1 MTVVLTLYTLILI
14 FIFSTL
20 SLYNNYGTDK
30 ENLFNIWEICKLVI
44 ISYNL
49 MTFTFDPRVI
59 LQGEIRSQSPSGV
72 KGFNYLHK
80 QQIIISYIIAGVEAC

>member
-30 ENLFNIWEICKLVI
+30 KNLFDIWEICKLVI

-72 KGFNYLHK
+72 KDFNYLHE
-80 QQIIISYIIAGVEAC
+80 QQ

>member
-30 ENLFNIWEICKLVI
+30 KNLFDIWEICKLVI
-44 ISYNL
+44 IPYNL

-72 KGFNYLHK
+72 KGLSYFDK
-80 QQIIISYIIAGVEAC
+80 QQQ

>member
-1 MTVVLTLYTLILI
+1 MTEVLTLYTLILI

-72 KGFNYLHK
+72 KGLSYFDK
-80 QQIIISYIIAGVEAC
+80 QQQ

>member
-1 MTVVLTLYTLILI
+1 MALTR
-14 FIFSTL
+14 
-20 SLYNNYGTDK
+20 K
-30 ENLFNIWEICKLVI
+30 KLFDIWELHKLVI

-59 LQGEIRSQSPSGV
+59 LQGEIRSQSLSRV

-80 QQIIISYIIAGVEAC
+80 QQIIISYKIAGVEAY

>member
-1 MTVVLTLYTLILI
+1 MALTRKKLL
-14 FIFSTL
+14 
-20 SLYNNYGTDK
+20 D
-30 ENLFNIWEICKLVI
+30 IWELHKLVI

-80 QQIIISYIIAGVEAC
+80 QQIIISYKIAGVEAY

>member
-1 MTVVLTLYTLILI
+1 MTEVSTLYTLILI

-20 SLYNNYGTDK
+20 SLYNNYGSDK
-30 ENLFNIWEICKLVI
+30 KKLFDIWEICKLVV

-59 LQGEIRSQSPSGV
+59 LQGEIKSQSPSGV
-72 KGFNYLHK
+72 KGLSYFDKH
-80 QQIIISYIIAGVEAC
+80 QQ

>member
-1 MTVVLTLYTLILI
+1 MALTR
-14 FIFSTL
+14 
-20 SLYNNYGTDK
+20 K
-30 ENLFNIWEICKLVI
+30 KLFDIWEICKLVI

-72 KGFNYLHK
+72 KGLSYFDK
-80 QQIIISYIIAGVEAC
+80 QQQ